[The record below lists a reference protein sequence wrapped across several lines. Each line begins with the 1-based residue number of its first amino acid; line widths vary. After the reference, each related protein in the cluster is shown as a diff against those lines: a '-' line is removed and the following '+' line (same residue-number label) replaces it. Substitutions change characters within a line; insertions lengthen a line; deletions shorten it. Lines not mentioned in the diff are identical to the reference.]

1 MLLYFCPS
9 HPSLTSSKQFDQ
21 NESSLLSSFG
31 HELRTLITL
40 IDEMLI
46 RVEPTWSFFVLKMLY
61 VHTEIATASSASFAQ
76 DILRPSLRLIS
87 HFLFIIWETWNQNWL
102 VFPSNFFV
110 FLSTHFHEKTFYRS
124 RIFINNIEYRV
135 KFQEKSRSL
144 PRQRAK
150 IRRPKKSLSTQFE
163 ILVKK
168 WRPSSCKNWAG
179 ANESS

>member
-21 NESSLLSSFG
+21 NKSSLLSSFG

-124 RIFINNIEYRV
+124 RIFINNNRVPSEIWNSKKNLDPSHGKEQKSADPKNLYRLNL
-135 KFQEKSRSL
+135 KF
-144 PRQRAK
+144 
-150 IRRPKKSLSTQFE
+150 
-163 ILVKK
+163 
-168 WRPSSCKNWAG
+168 
-179 ANESS
+179 